1 MKKHFCAVV
10 VALALVACSEKDG
23 IAFANIENKSLNVEK
38 IIVSNETFTP
48 SPLQDG
54 NASINFSQKDYNGFA
69 GCNRFFGSFS
79 VKDDKIVFADN
90 GGATRMLCP
99 PEVMHFEDALL
110 GNLNGEFT
118 LAKENDSILLRS
130 DKVKIYLK

>member
-1 MKKHFCAVV
+1 MKKHFCIAV
-10 VALALVACSEKDG
+10 VALALVACNEKDG
-23 IAFANIENKSLNVEK
+23 VAFANIENKSLNVEK

-48 SPLQDG
+48 SPLQDE

-69 GCNRFFGSFS
+69 GCNRFFGSFNI
-79 VKDDKIVFADN
+79 KGDKIVFADN

-99 PEVMHFEDALL
+99 PEVMGFEDALL

-118 LAKENDSILLRS
+118 LTKENDSFLLRS